1 MSGFVR
7 NCLFS
12 ILTVPSCIPTS
23 KNESS
28 CCFASLPAIDIV
40 RFLDFIH
47 SNRCLLVSHCFNLHL
62 YFCNGKQCSVSFQV
76 LMCLSIFSLVSCLF
90 RSFAHLKKTGLF
102 IFLWLIFQS
111 SLSILDASPLCDM
124 CFANIFCQ
132 PVACLFCR
140 AEVFNVNKV

>member
-90 RSFAHLKKTGLF
+90 RSFAHLKKNWIVYFPMIEFSEFFVYFGCKSFMWYVFCKYFLSACGLS
-102 IFLWLIFQS
+102 FLQGRSF
-111 SLSILDASPLCDM
+111 
-124 CFANIFCQ
+124 
-132 PVACLFCR
+132 
-140 AEVFNVNKV
+140 